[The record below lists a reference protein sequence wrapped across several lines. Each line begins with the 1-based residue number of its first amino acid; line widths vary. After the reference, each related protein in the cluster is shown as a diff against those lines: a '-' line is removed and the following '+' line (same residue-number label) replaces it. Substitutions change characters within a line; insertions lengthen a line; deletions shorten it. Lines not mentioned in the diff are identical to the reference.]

1 MKPLMLVLAALSVG
15 ALAKFPDEPRF
26 QAKVD
31 LKVSE
36 SQVKAGLTLPLDVV
50 LEALAKSV
58 GLQPLIYRAY
68 DPSGDP
74 AKAQPPLPNVKLDF
88 QGKPFREV
96 WDLLFATY
104 GAQFNLD
111 YLFLPP
117 DVVVVAPTQVI
128 TALVDAPSRTGAAE
142 RRPYIVGIPEIAYRR
157 TETDAQGQART
168 VVNIEGAK
176 AWVQNDLLP
185 FLSREAAGLNVNWIV
200 VEEGGKLK
208 AILSVLAT
216 PEQHARFSDLLKRAG
231 IDFRPLPALAEPK
244 PRVERTYALTY
255 ATFPELLAFL
265 QGQVPGAQVSVVPTD
280 PKKAVVLATEEDH
293 ARLAE
298 LLKAAD
304 LPKTVRQVYA
314 LQNLTFEEAKA
325 RLEPLLQK
333 ELKGAR
339 LEAIPGNP
347 KALLLEATEADQ
359 ALFAELLKAA
369 DLPKTVRQV
378 YALQNLTFEEAKAR
392 LEPLLQ
398 KELKGARLEAIPG
411 NPKALLLEATEAD
424 QALFAELLK
433 AADLPKTVRQV
444 YALQNLT
451 FEEAKARL
459 EPLLQKELKGAR
471 LEAIPG
477 NPKALLLEA
486 TEADQALFAELL
498 KAADL
503 PKTVRQVYALQNL
516 TFEEAKARLEPLL
529 QKELKGAR
537 LEAIPGNPK
546 ALLLEATE
554 ADQALFAELLKAADL
569 PKTVRQVYALQ
580 NLTFEEAKA
589 RLEPLLQKEL
599 KGARLEAIPGNP
611 KALLLEATE
620 ADQALFAELLK
631 AADLPKTVRQVYAL
645 QNLTFEEA
653 KARLEPLLQKEL
665 KGARLEAI
673 PGNPKALLLEATEA
687 DQALFAELLKAA
699 DLPKTVRQVY
709 ALQNLTFEEAK
720 ARLEPLLQKELKGA
734 RLEAIPGN
742 PKALLLEATEADQAL
757 FAELLKAADL
767 PKTVRQVYALQNLT
781 FEEAKARLE
790 PLLQKELKGAR
801 LEAIPGNPKAL
812 LLEAT
817 EADQALFAELLKA
830 ADLPKTVRQV
840 YALQNLT
847 FEEAKARLEPLL
859 QKELKGAR
867 LEAIPGNPKALLLEA
882 TEADQALFAE
892 LLKAADVVPQAPPPQ
907 AEAMVRKLY
916 PLRFADAEKVAP
928 FLARE
933 VPGIVVQTVPGQ
945 PVLSVRGTA
954 KQLSEVE
961 SLLAQ
966 IDRAPEQGPPIFQRT
981 FQLSNAKAKDLAQV
995 LQEALKAKA
1004 APSARGQGQS
1014 GNPTPTATVVADERT
1029 NTLIVTGTAEDLA
1042 LVEGLIPRLD
1052 QAVPQVNLRVRIQ
1065 EVQSNLTR
1073 SLGLKWNTIAGGNVV
1088 ASILDSGLSLIFDS
1102 TRSLAAL
1109 NIVATLDALQRQGLS
1124 RALRDVNQTVLNNQT
1139 ARLQSGETFLIR
1151 RVVENRVERVPF
1163 DIGIIVEVTPQITAD
1178 GQILLNIRAEVSG
1191 NVQRNPVDGDVDRF
1205 TKQVVTTTLRVR
1217 DGQTVVLGG
1226 LTSQENTQ
1234 TVQGVP
1240 ILMDIPLI
1248 GELFKQRTGE
1258 TTDREL
1264 LVVITADILK
1274 ETAERP

>member
-1 MKPLMLVLAALSVG
+1 VKGKLMKPLMLVLAALSVG

-142 RRPYIVGIPEIAYRR
+142 RRPYIVGIPEAAYRM
-157 TETDAQGQART
+157 AVQGQGGQVQVT
-168 VVNIEGAK
+168 SNVESAK

-699 DLPKTVRQVY
+699 D
-709 ALQNLTFEEAK
+709 
-720 ARLEPLLQKELKGA
+720 
-734 RLEAIPGN
+734 
-742 PKALLLEATEADQAL
+742 
-757 FAELLKAADL
+757 
-767 PKTVRQVYALQNLT
+767 
-781 FEEAKARLE
+781 
-790 PLLQKELKGAR
+790 
-801 LEAIPGNPKAL
+801 
-812 LLEAT
+812 
-817 EADQALFAELLKA
+817 
-830 ADLPKTVRQV
+830 
-840 YALQNLT
+840 
-847 FEEAKARLEPLL
+847 
-859 QKELKGAR
+859 
-867 LEAIPGNPKALLLEA
+867 
-882 TEADQALFAE
+882 
-892 LLKAADVVPQAPPPQ
+892 VVPQAPPPQ
-907 AEAMVRKLY
+907 AEATVRKLY

-1004 APSARGQGQS
+1004 APSAQGQGQS
-1014 GNPTPTATVVADERT
+1014 GNPISTATVVADERT

-1109 NIVATLDALQRQGLS
+1109 NIVATLDALQKQGLS

-1151 RVVENRVERVPF
+1151 RVVNGQVERVPF

-1226 LTSQENTQ
+1226 LTSQENSQ

-1240 ILMDIPLI
+1240 LLMDIPLI

-1274 ETAERP
+1274 ETATRP

>member
-1 MKPLMLVLAALSVG
+1 VKGKLMKPLMLVLAALSVG

-104 GAQFNLD
+104 GAQFGLD

-185 FLSREAAGLNVNWIV
+185 FLSREAAGVGVNWIV

-244 PRVERTYALTY
+244 PRVERTYALTH

-293 ARLAE
+293 ARLAQ

-304 LPKTVRQVYA
+304 LPKTVRRVYA

-325 RLEPLLQK
+325 RLEPLLQ
-333 ELKGAR
+333 R
-339 LEAIPGNP
+339 
-347 KALLLEATEADQ
+347 
-359 ALFAELLKAA
+359 
-369 DLPKTVRQV
+369 
-378 YALQNLTFEEAKAR
+378 
-392 LEPLLQ
+392 
-398 KELKGARLEAIPG
+398 
-411 NPKALLLEATEAD
+411 
-424 QALFAELLK
+424 
-433 AADLPKTVRQV
+433 
-444 YALQNLT
+444 
-451 FEEAKARL
+451 
-459 EPLLQKELKGAR
+459 
-471 LEAIPG
+471 
-477 NPKALLLEA
+477 
-486 TEADQALFAELL
+486 
-498 KAADL
+498 
-503 PKTVRQVYALQNL
+503 
-516 TFEEAKARLEPLL
+516 
-529 QKELKGAR
+529 
-537 LEAIPGNPK
+537 
-546 ALLLEATE
+546 
-554 ADQALFAELLKAADL
+554 
-569 PKTVRQVYALQ
+569 
-580 NLTFEEAKA
+580 
-589 RLEPLLQKEL
+589 
-599 KGARLEAIPGNP
+599 
-611 KALLLEATE
+611 
-620 ADQALFAELLK
+620 
-631 AADLPKTVRQVYAL
+631 
-645 QNLTFEEA
+645 
-653 KARLEPLLQKEL
+653 
-665 KGARLEAI
+665 
-673 PGNPKALLLEATEA
+673 
-687 DQALFAELLKAA
+687 
-699 DLPKTVRQVY
+699 
-709 ALQNLTFEEAK
+709 
-720 ARLEPLLQKELKGA
+720 
-734 RLEAIPGN
+734 
-742 PKALLLEATEADQAL
+742 
-757 FAELLKAADL
+757 
-767 PKTVRQVYALQNLT
+767 
-781 FEEAKARLE
+781 
-790 PLLQKELKGAR
+790 
-801 LEAIPGNPKAL
+801 
-812 LLEAT
+812 
-817 EADQALFAELLKA
+817 
-830 ADLPKTVRQV
+830 
-840 YALQNLT
+840 
-847 FEEAKARLEPLL
+847 
-859 QKELKGAR
+859 ELKGAR

-907 AEAMVRKLY
+907 AEATVRKLY

-1004 APSARGQGQS
+1004 APPAQGQS

-1240 ILMDIPLI
+1240 LLMDIPLI

-1274 ETAERP
+1274 ETAGRP

>member
-1 MKPLMLVLAALSVG
+1 MKPLMLVLVALSVG
-15 ALAKFPDEPRF
+15 AWAKFPDEPRF

-36 SQVKAGLTLPLDVV
+36 SQVRAGLTLPLDVV

-58 GLQPLIYRAY
+58 GLQPLIYRAF

-104 GAQFNLD
+104 GTQYGLD

-117 DVVVVAPTQVI
+117 DVVVVAPSPVI
-128 TALVDAPSRTGAAE
+128 TALVDAPSRMGAAE
-142 RRPYIVGIPEIAYRR
+142 RRPYVVGIPEAAYRQ
-157 TETDAQGQART
+157 AVQGQGGQVQVTSNVEA
-168 VVNIEGAK
+168 AK

-185 FLSREAAGLNVNWIV
+185 FLSREAAGVGVNWIV
-200 VEEGGKLK
+200 VEEGGRLK

-216 PEQHARFSDLLKRAG
+216 PDQHARFSDILRRAG

-244 PRVERTYALTY
+244 PLVERAYALTH

-265 QGQVPGAQVSVVPTD
+265 QARLPGAQVSVVPTD
-280 PKKAVVLATEEDH
+280 PKKAIVAATEEDH

-304 LPKTVRQVYA
+304 IPRTVRRVYA
-314 LQNLTFEEAKA
+314 LQNLTFDEAKA
-325 RLEPLLQK
+325 RLQPLLEK

-339 LEAIPGNP
+339 LESIPGNP
-347 KALLLEATEADQ
+347 KALLLEAPEPDQ
-359 ALFAELLKAA
+359 ALFA
-369 DLPKTVRQV
+369 D
-378 YALQNLTFEEAKAR
+378 
-392 LEPLLQ
+392 
-398 KELKGARLEAIPG
+398 
-411 NPKALLLEATEAD
+411 
-424 QALFAELLK
+424 
-433 AADLPKTVRQV
+433 
-444 YALQNLT
+444 
-451 FEEAKARL
+451 
-459 EPLLQKELKGAR
+459 
-471 LEAIPG
+471 
-477 NPKALLLEA
+477 
-486 TEADQALFAELL
+486 
-498 KAADL
+498 
-503 PKTVRQVYALQNL
+503 
-516 TFEEAKARLEPLL
+516 
-529 QKELKGAR
+529 
-537 LEAIPGNPK
+537 
-546 ALLLEATE
+546 
-554 ADQALFAELLKAADL
+554 
-569 PKTVRQVYALQ
+569 
-580 NLTFEEAKA
+580 
-589 RLEPLLQKEL
+589 
-599 KGARLEAIPGNP
+599 
-611 KALLLEATE
+611 
-620 ADQALFAELLK
+620 
-631 AADLPKTVRQVYAL
+631 
-645 QNLTFEEA
+645 
-653 KARLEPLLQKEL
+653 
-665 KGARLEAI
+665 
-673 PGNPKALLLEATEA
+673 
-687 DQALFAELLKAA
+687 
-699 DLPKTVRQVY
+699 
-709 ALQNLTFEEAK
+709 
-720 ARLEPLLQKELKGA
+720 
-734 RLEAIPGN
+734 
-742 PKALLLEATEADQAL
+742 
-757 FAELLKAADL
+757 
-767 PKTVRQVYALQNLT
+767 
-781 FEEAKARLE
+781 
-790 PLLQKELKGAR
+790 
-801 LEAIPGNPKAL
+801 
-812 LLEAT
+812 
-817 EADQALFAELLKA
+817 
-830 ADLPKTVRQV
+830 
-840 YALQNLT
+840 
-847 FEEAKARLEPLL
+847 
-859 QKELKGAR
+859 
-867 LEAIPGNPKALLLEA
+867 
-882 TEADQALFAE
+882 
-892 LLKAADVVPQAPPPQ
+892 LLKAADVVAQVTPPQ
-907 AEAMVRKLY
+907 AEATARRLF

-945 PVLSVRGTA
+945 PVLSVRGTER
-954 KQLSEVE
+954 QLAEVE

-966 IDRAPEQGPPIFQRT
+966 IDRAPEQGPPVFQRT
-981 FQLSNAKAKDLAQV
+981 FQLSNAKATDLAKI
-995 LQEALKAKA
+995 LQEALQAQKGEAQ
-1004 APSARGQGQS
+1004 QGQ
-1014 GNPTPTATVVADERT
+1014 TKTRQATVVADERT
-1029 NTLIVTGTAEDLA
+1029 NTLIVTGTAEELA

-1073 SLGLKWNTIAGGNVV
+1073 SLGLKWNTLAGGNVV

-1217 DGQTVVLGG
+1217 DGQTVILGG

-1240 ILMDIPLI
+1240 LLMDIPLI

-1274 ETAERP
+1274 ETAGRP

>member
-104 GAQFNLD
+104 GAQFGLD

-168 VVNIEGAK
+168 VVNIDGAK

-185 FLSREAAGLNVNWIV
+185 FLSREAAGMGVNWIV

-244 PRVERTYALTY
+244 PRVERTYALTH

-325 RLEPLLQK
+325 RLEPLLQ
-333 ELKGAR
+333 R
-339 LEAIPGNP
+339 
-347 KALLLEATEADQ
+347 
-359 ALFAELLKAA
+359 
-369 DLPKTVRQV
+369 
-378 YALQNLTFEEAKAR
+378 
-392 LEPLLQ
+392 
-398 KELKGARLEAIPG
+398 
-411 NPKALLLEATEAD
+411 
-424 QALFAELLK
+424 
-433 AADLPKTVRQV
+433 
-444 YALQNLT
+444 
-451 FEEAKARL
+451 
-459 EPLLQKELKGAR
+459 
-471 LEAIPG
+471 
-477 NPKALLLEA
+477 
-486 TEADQALFAELL
+486 
-498 KAADL
+498 
-503 PKTVRQVYALQNL
+503 
-516 TFEEAKARLEPLL
+516 
-529 QKELKGAR
+529 
-537 LEAIPGNPK
+537 
-546 ALLLEATE
+546 
-554 ADQALFAELLKAADL
+554 
-569 PKTVRQVYALQ
+569 
-580 NLTFEEAKA
+580 
-589 RLEPLLQKEL
+589 
-599 KGARLEAIPGNP
+599 
-611 KALLLEATE
+611 
-620 ADQALFAELLK
+620 
-631 AADLPKTVRQVYAL
+631 
-645 QNLTFEEA
+645 
-653 KARLEPLLQKEL
+653 
-665 KGARLEAI
+665 
-673 PGNPKALLLEATEA
+673 
-687 DQALFAELLKAA
+687 
-699 DLPKTVRQVY
+699 
-709 ALQNLTFEEAK
+709 
-720 ARLEPLLQKELKGA
+720 
-734 RLEAIPGN
+734 
-742 PKALLLEATEADQAL
+742 
-757 FAELLKAADL
+757 
-767 PKTVRQVYALQNLT
+767 
-781 FEEAKARLE
+781 
-790 PLLQKELKGAR
+790 
-801 LEAIPGNPKAL
+801 
-812 LLEAT
+812 
-817 EADQALFAELLKA
+817 
-830 ADLPKTVRQV
+830 
-840 YALQNLT
+840 
-847 FEEAKARLEPLL
+847 
-859 QKELKGAR
+859 ELKGAR

-892 LLKAADVVPQAPPPQ
+892 LLKAADVVPQVPPPQ
-907 AEAMVRKLY
+907 AEATVRKLY

-1004 APSARGQGQS
+1004 APSAQGQGQS

-1151 RVVENRVERVPF
+1151 RVVNDRVERVPF

-1240 ILMDIPLI
+1240 LLMDIPLI

-1274 ETAERP
+1274 ETATRP

>member
-1 MKPLMLVLAALSVG
+1 MKGKLTKPLMLVLAALSVG

-104 GAQFNLD
+104 GAQFGLD
-111 YLFLPP
+111 YLFLSP

-128 TALVDAPSRTGAAE
+128 TALVDAPSRTGTAE

-176 AWVQNDLLP
+176 AWVLNDLLP
-185 FLSREAAGLNVNWIV
+185 FLSREAAGVGVNWIV
-200 VEEGGKLK
+200 VEEGGRLK

-244 PRVERTYALTY
+244 PRVERTYALTH

-304 LPKTVRQVYA
+304 LPRTVRRVYA

-325 RLEPLLQK
+325 RLEPLLQ
-333 ELKGAR
+333 R
-339 LEAIPGNP
+339 
-347 KALLLEATEADQ
+347 
-359 ALFAELLKAA
+359 
-369 DLPKTVRQV
+369 
-378 YALQNLTFEEAKAR
+378 
-392 LEPLLQ
+392 
-398 KELKGARLEAIPG
+398 
-411 NPKALLLEATEAD
+411 
-424 QALFAELLK
+424 
-433 AADLPKTVRQV
+433 
-444 YALQNLT
+444 
-451 FEEAKARL
+451 
-459 EPLLQKELKGAR
+459 
-471 LEAIPG
+471 
-477 NPKALLLEA
+477 
-486 TEADQALFAELL
+486 
-498 KAADL
+498 
-503 PKTVRQVYALQNL
+503 
-516 TFEEAKARLEPLL
+516 
-529 QKELKGAR
+529 
-537 LEAIPGNPK
+537 
-546 ALLLEATE
+546 
-554 ADQALFAELLKAADL
+554 
-569 PKTVRQVYALQ
+569 
-580 NLTFEEAKA
+580 
-589 RLEPLLQKEL
+589 
-599 KGARLEAIPGNP
+599 
-611 KALLLEATE
+611 
-620 ADQALFAELLK
+620 
-631 AADLPKTVRQVYAL
+631 
-645 QNLTFEEA
+645 
-653 KARLEPLLQKEL
+653 
-665 KGARLEAI
+665 
-673 PGNPKALLLEATEA
+673 
-687 DQALFAELLKAA
+687 
-699 DLPKTVRQVY
+699 
-709 ALQNLTFEEAK
+709 
-720 ARLEPLLQKELKGA
+720 
-734 RLEAIPGN
+734 
-742 PKALLLEATEADQAL
+742 
-757 FAELLKAADL
+757 
-767 PKTVRQVYALQNLT
+767 
-781 FEEAKARLE
+781 
-790 PLLQKELKGAR
+790 
-801 LEAIPGNPKAL
+801 
-812 LLEAT
+812 
-817 EADQALFAELLKA
+817 
-830 ADLPKTVRQV
+830 
-840 YALQNLT
+840 
-847 FEEAKARLEPLL
+847 
-859 QKELKGAR
+859 ELKGAR

-892 LLKAADVVPQAPPPQ
+892 LLKAADVVPQVPPPQ
-907 AEAMVRKLY
+907 AEATVRKLY

-933 VPGIVVQTVPGQ
+933 VPGIVVQPVPGQ

-981 FQLSNAKAKDLAQV
+981 FQLSNAKAKDLVQV

-1004 APSARGQGQS
+1004 APPAQGQR

-1139 ARLQSGETFLIR
+1139 ARLQSGETFLVR

-1240 ILMDIPLI
+1240 LLMDIPLI
-1248 GELFKQRTGE
+1248 GEFFKQRTGE

-1274 ETAERP
+1274 ETAGRP

>member
-1 MKPLMLVLAALSVG
+1 VKGKLMKPLMLVLAALSVG

-142 RRPYIVGIPEIAYRR
+142 RRPYVVGIPEAAYRV
-157 TETDAQGQART
+157 AVQGQGGQVQVT
-168 VVNIEGAK
+168 SNVESAK

-280 PKKAVVLATEEDH
+280 PKKAVVLATQEDH

-653 KARLEPLLQKEL
+653 KARLEPLLQ
-665 KGARLEAI
+665 R
-673 PGNPKALLLEATEA
+673 
-687 DQALFAELLKAA
+687 
-699 DLPKTVRQVY
+699 
-709 ALQNLTFEEAK
+709 
-720 ARLEPLLQKELKGA
+720 
-734 RLEAIPGN
+734 
-742 PKALLLEATEADQAL
+742 
-757 FAELLKAADL
+757 
-767 PKTVRQVYALQNLT
+767 
-781 FEEAKARLE
+781 
-790 PLLQKELKGAR
+790 
-801 LEAIPGNPKAL
+801 
-812 LLEAT
+812 
-817 EADQALFAELLKA
+817 
-830 ADLPKTVRQV
+830 
-840 YALQNLT
+840 
-847 FEEAKARLEPLL
+847 
-859 QKELKGAR
+859 ELKGAR

-907 AEAMVRKLY
+907 AEATVRKLY

-1004 APSARGQGQS
+1004 APSAQGQGQS

-1109 NIVATLDALQRQGLS
+1109 NIVATLDALQKQGLS

-1240 ILMDIPLI
+1240 LLMDIPLI

-1274 ETAERP
+1274 ETATRP

>member
-1 MKPLMLVLAALSVG
+1 MKGKLMKPLMLVLAALSVG

-104 GAQFNLD
+104 GAQFGLD
-111 YLFLPP
+111 YLFLSP

-128 TALVDAPSRTGAAE
+128 TALVDAPSRTGTAE

-176 AWVQNDLLP
+176 AWVLNDLLP
-185 FLSREAAGLNVNWIV
+185 FLSREAAGVGVNWIV
-200 VEEGGKLK
+200 VEEGGRLK

-244 PRVERTYALTY
+244 PRVERTYALTH

-304 LPKTVRQVYA
+304 LPRTVRRVYA

-325 RLEPLLQK
+325 RLEPLLQ
-333 ELKGAR
+333 R
-339 LEAIPGNP
+339 
-347 KALLLEATEADQ
+347 
-359 ALFAELLKAA
+359 
-369 DLPKTVRQV
+369 
-378 YALQNLTFEEAKAR
+378 
-392 LEPLLQ
+392 
-398 KELKGARLEAIPG
+398 
-411 NPKALLLEATEAD
+411 
-424 QALFAELLK
+424 
-433 AADLPKTVRQV
+433 
-444 YALQNLT
+444 
-451 FEEAKARL
+451 
-459 EPLLQKELKGAR
+459 
-471 LEAIPG
+471 
-477 NPKALLLEA
+477 
-486 TEADQALFAELL
+486 
-498 KAADL
+498 
-503 PKTVRQVYALQNL
+503 
-516 TFEEAKARLEPLL
+516 
-529 QKELKGAR
+529 
-537 LEAIPGNPK
+537 
-546 ALLLEATE
+546 
-554 ADQALFAELLKAADL
+554 
-569 PKTVRQVYALQ
+569 
-580 NLTFEEAKA
+580 
-589 RLEPLLQKEL
+589 
-599 KGARLEAIPGNP
+599 
-611 KALLLEATE
+611 
-620 ADQALFAELLK
+620 
-631 AADLPKTVRQVYAL
+631 
-645 QNLTFEEA
+645 
-653 KARLEPLLQKEL
+653 
-665 KGARLEAI
+665 
-673 PGNPKALLLEATEA
+673 
-687 DQALFAELLKAA
+687 
-699 DLPKTVRQVY
+699 
-709 ALQNLTFEEAK
+709 
-720 ARLEPLLQKELKGA
+720 
-734 RLEAIPGN
+734 
-742 PKALLLEATEADQAL
+742 
-757 FAELLKAADL
+757 
-767 PKTVRQVYALQNLT
+767 
-781 FEEAKARLE
+781 
-790 PLLQKELKGAR
+790 
-801 LEAIPGNPKAL
+801 
-812 LLEAT
+812 
-817 EADQALFAELLKA
+817 
-830 ADLPKTVRQV
+830 
-840 YALQNLT
+840 
-847 FEEAKARLEPLL
+847 
-859 QKELKGAR
+859 ELKGAR

-892 LLKAADVVPQAPPPQ
+892 LLKAADVVPQVPPPQ
-907 AEAMVRKLY
+907 AEATVRKLY

-933 VPGIVVQTVPGQ
+933 VPGIVVQPVPGQ

-981 FQLSNAKAKDLAQV
+981 FQLSNAKAKDLVQV

-1004 APSARGQGQS
+1004 APPAQGQR

-1139 ARLQSGETFLIR
+1139 ARLQSGETFLVR

-1240 ILMDIPLI
+1240 LLMDIPLI
-1248 GELFKQRTGE
+1248 GEFFKQRTGE

-1274 ETAERP
+1274 ETAGRP

>member
-142 RRPYIVGIPEIAYRR
+142 RRPYIVGIPEAAYRV
-157 TETDAQGQART
+157 AVQGQGGQVQVT
-168 VVNIEGAK
+168 SNVESAK

-244 PRVERTYALTY
+244 PRVERTYALTH

-699 DLPKTVRQVY
+699 D
-709 ALQNLTFEEAK
+709 
-720 ARLEPLLQKELKGA
+720 
-734 RLEAIPGN
+734 
-742 PKALLLEATEADQAL
+742 
-757 FAELLKAADL
+757 
-767 PKTVRQVYALQNLT
+767 
-781 FEEAKARLE
+781 
-790 PLLQKELKGAR
+790 
-801 LEAIPGNPKAL
+801 
-812 LLEAT
+812 
-817 EADQALFAELLKA
+817 
-830 ADLPKTVRQV
+830 
-840 YALQNLT
+840 
-847 FEEAKARLEPLL
+847 
-859 QKELKGAR
+859 
-867 LEAIPGNPKALLLEA
+867 
-882 TEADQALFAE
+882 
-892 LLKAADVVPQAPPPQ
+892 VVPQAPPPQ
-907 AEAMVRKLY
+907 AEATVRKLY

-1004 APSARGQGQS
+1004 APSAQGQGQS

-1151 RVVENRVERVPF
+1151 RVVNDRVERVPF

-1240 ILMDIPLI
+1240 LLMDIPLI

-1274 ETAERP
+1274 ETATRP

>member
-1 MKPLMLVLAALSVG
+1 VKGKLMKPLMLVLAALSVG

-157 TETDAQGQART
+157 TETDAQGQVRT

-176 AWVQNDLLP
+176 AWVLNDLLP

-699 DLPKTVRQVY
+699 D
-709 ALQNLTFEEAK
+709 
-720 ARLEPLLQKELKGA
+720 
-734 RLEAIPGN
+734 
-742 PKALLLEATEADQAL
+742 
-757 FAELLKAADL
+757 
-767 PKTVRQVYALQNLT
+767 
-781 FEEAKARLE
+781 
-790 PLLQKELKGAR
+790 
-801 LEAIPGNPKAL
+801 
-812 LLEAT
+812 
-817 EADQALFAELLKA
+817 
-830 ADLPKTVRQV
+830 
-840 YALQNLT
+840 
-847 FEEAKARLEPLL
+847 
-859 QKELKGAR
+859 
-867 LEAIPGNPKALLLEA
+867 
-882 TEADQALFAE
+882 
-892 LLKAADVVPQAPPPQ
+892 VVPQAPPPQ
-907 AEAMVRKLY
+907 AEATVRKLY

-1004 APSARGQGQS
+1004 APPAQGRAEREPHPHGHGGGRRAHQHPDRHRDRRGPGPGGGAHPQAGP
-1014 GNPTPTATVVADERT
+1014 GGAPGEPEGADPGGPVQPDPEP
-1029 NTLIVTGTAEDLA
+1029 G
-1042 LVEGLIPRLD
+1042 
-1052 QAVPQVNLRVRIQ
+1052 PQVEHHRRGERGGQ
-1065 EVQSNLTR
+1065 HPG
-1073 SLGLKWNTIAGGNVV
+1073 LGAFPHL
-1088 ASILDSGLSLIFDS
+1088 
-1102 TRSLAAL
+1102 
-1109 NIVATLDALQRQGLS
+1109 
-1124 RALRDVNQTVLNNQT
+1124 
-1139 ARLQSGETFLIR
+1139 
-1151 RVVENRVERVPF
+1151 
-1163 DIGIIVEVTPQITAD
+1163 
-1178 GQILLNIRAEVSG
+1178 
-1191 NVQRNPVDGDVDRF
+1191 
-1205 TKQVVTTTLRVR
+1205 
-1217 DGQTVVLGG
+1217 
-1226 LTSQENTQ
+1226 
-1234 TVQGVP
+1234 
-1240 ILMDIPLI
+1240 
-1248 GELFKQRTGE
+1248 
-1258 TTDREL
+1258 
-1264 LVVITADILK
+1264 
-1274 ETAERP
+1274 

>member
-1 MKPLMLVLAALSVG
+1 MKRSLMKPLILALAALGTG
-15 ALAKFPDEPRF
+15 ALAGSFPDEPRF

-36 SQVKAGLTLPLDVV
+36 SQVRAGLTLPLDVV

-185 FLSREAAGLNVNWIV
+185 FLSREAAGVGVNWIV

-244 PRVERTYALTY
+244 PRVERTYALTH

-293 ARLAE
+293 ARLAQ

-325 RLEPLLQK
+325 RLEPLLQ
-333 ELKGAR
+333 R
-339 LEAIPGNP
+339 
-347 KALLLEATEADQ
+347 
-359 ALFAELLKAA
+359 
-369 DLPKTVRQV
+369 
-378 YALQNLTFEEAKAR
+378 
-392 LEPLLQ
+392 
-398 KELKGARLEAIPG
+398 
-411 NPKALLLEATEAD
+411 
-424 QALFAELLK
+424 
-433 AADLPKTVRQV
+433 
-444 YALQNLT
+444 
-451 FEEAKARL
+451 
-459 EPLLQKELKGAR
+459 
-471 LEAIPG
+471 
-477 NPKALLLEA
+477 
-486 TEADQALFAELL
+486 
-498 KAADL
+498 
-503 PKTVRQVYALQNL
+503 
-516 TFEEAKARLEPLL
+516 
-529 QKELKGAR
+529 
-537 LEAIPGNPK
+537 
-546 ALLLEATE
+546 
-554 ADQALFAELLKAADL
+554 
-569 PKTVRQVYALQ
+569 
-580 NLTFEEAKA
+580 
-589 RLEPLLQKEL
+589 
-599 KGARLEAIPGNP
+599 
-611 KALLLEATE
+611 
-620 ADQALFAELLK
+620 
-631 AADLPKTVRQVYAL
+631 
-645 QNLTFEEA
+645 
-653 KARLEPLLQKEL
+653 
-665 KGARLEAI
+665 
-673 PGNPKALLLEATEA
+673 
-687 DQALFAELLKAA
+687 
-699 DLPKTVRQVY
+699 
-709 ALQNLTFEEAK
+709 
-720 ARLEPLLQKELKGA
+720 
-734 RLEAIPGN
+734 
-742 PKALLLEATEADQAL
+742 
-757 FAELLKAADL
+757 
-767 PKTVRQVYALQNLT
+767 
-781 FEEAKARLE
+781 
-790 PLLQKELKGAR
+790 
-801 LEAIPGNPKAL
+801 
-812 LLEAT
+812 
-817 EADQALFAELLKA
+817 
-830 ADLPKTVRQV
+830 
-840 YALQNLT
+840 
-847 FEEAKARLEPLL
+847 
-859 QKELKGAR
+859 ELKGAR

-892 LLKAADVVPQAPPPQ
+892 LLKAADVATPPPPPRE
-907 AEAMVRKLY
+907 EATLRRLY

-1004 APSARGQGQS
+1004 APSAQGQG

-1109 NIVATLDALQRQGLS
+1109 NIVATLDALQKQGLS

-1240 ILMDIPLI
+1240 LLMDIPLI

-1274 ETAERP
+1274 ETATRP

>member
-1 MKPLMLVLAALSVG
+1 MLVLAALSVG
-15 ALAKFPDEPRF
+15 ALAGNFPDEPRF

-36 SQVKAGLTLPLDVV
+36 SQVRAGLTLPLDVV

-58 GLQPLIYRAY
+58 GLQPLIYRAF

-104 GAQFNLD
+104 GTQFGLD

-117 DVVVVAPTQVI
+117 DVVVVAPSPVI
-128 TALVDAPSRTGAAE
+128 TALVDAPSRMGAAE
-142 RRPYIVGIPEIAYRR
+142 RRPYVVGIPEAAYRQ
-157 TETDAQGQART
+157 AVQGQGGQVQVTSNVEA
-168 VVNIEGAK
+168 AK

-185 FLSREAAGLNVNWIV
+185 FLSREAAGVGVNWIV

-216 PEQHARFSDLLKRAG
+216 PDQHARFSDILRRAG
-231 IDFRPLPALAEPK
+231 IDFRPLPALSEPK
-244 PRVERTYALTY
+244 PLVEKAYALTH
-255 ATFPELLAFL
+255 ATFPELLPFL
-265 QGQVPGAQVSVVPTD
+265 QARLPGAQVSVVPTD
-280 PKKAVVLATEEDH
+280 PKKAIVAATEEDH

-304 LPKTVRQVYA
+304 VPKTVRRVYA

-325 RLEPLLQK
+325 RLQPLLEK

-339 LEAIPGNP
+339 LES
-347 KALLLEATEADQ
+347 
-359 ALFAELLKAA
+359 
-369 DLPKTVRQV
+369 
-378 YALQNLTFEEAKAR
+378 
-392 LEPLLQ
+392 
-398 KELKGARLEAIPG
+398 
-411 NPKALLLEATEAD
+411 
-424 QALFAELLK
+424 
-433 AADLPKTVRQV
+433 
-444 YALQNLT
+444 
-451 FEEAKARL
+451 
-459 EPLLQKELKGAR
+459 
-471 LEAIPG
+471 
-477 NPKALLLEA
+477 
-486 TEADQALFAELL
+486 
-498 KAADL
+498 
-503 PKTVRQVYALQNL
+503 
-516 TFEEAKARLEPLL
+516 
-529 QKELKGAR
+529 
-537 LEAIPGNPK
+537 
-546 ALLLEATE
+546 
-554 ADQALFAELLKAADL
+554 
-569 PKTVRQVYALQ
+569 
-580 NLTFEEAKA
+580 
-589 RLEPLLQKEL
+589 
-599 KGARLEAIPGNP
+599 
-611 KALLLEATE
+611 
-620 ADQALFAELLK
+620 
-631 AADLPKTVRQVYAL
+631 
-645 QNLTFEEA
+645 
-653 KARLEPLLQKEL
+653 
-665 KGARLEAI
+665 
-673 PGNPKALLLEATEA
+673 
-687 DQALFAELLKAA
+687 
-699 DLPKTVRQVY
+699 
-709 ALQNLTFEEAK
+709 
-720 ARLEPLLQKELKGA
+720 
-734 RLEAIPGN
+734 
-742 PKALLLEATEADQAL
+742 
-757 FAELLKAADL
+757 
-767 PKTVRQVYALQNLT
+767 
-781 FEEAKARLE
+781 
-790 PLLQKELKGAR
+790 
-801 LEAIPGNPKAL
+801 
-812 LLEAT
+812 
-817 EADQALFAELLKA
+817 
-830 ADLPKTVRQV
+830 
-840 YALQNLT
+840 
-847 FEEAKARLEPLL
+847 
-859 QKELKGAR
+859 
-867 LEAIPGNPKALLLEA
+867 IPGNPKALLLEA

-892 LLKAADVVPQAPPPQ
+892 LLKAADVVAQAPPPQ
-907 AEAMVRKLY
+907 AEATVRRLF

-945 PVLSVRGTA
+945 PVLSVRGTER
-954 KQLSEVE
+954 QLAEVE

-981 FQLSNAKAKDLAQV
+981 FQLSNAKATDLAKI
-995 LQEALKAKA
+995 LQEALQAQKGEAQQAQTKT
-1004 APSARGQGQS
+1004 RQ
-1014 GNPTPTATVVADERT
+1014 ATVVADERT

-1178 GQILLNIRAEVSG
+1178 GQILLNIKAEVSG

-1274 ETAERP
+1274 ETAGKP

>member
-1 MKPLMLVLAALSVG
+1 VKGKLMKPLMLVLAALSVG

-157 TETDAQGQART
+157 TETDAQGQTRT
-168 VVNIEGAK
+168 VVNFEGAK

-216 PEQHARFSDLLKRAG
+216 SEQHARFSDLLKRAG

-244 PRVERTYALTY
+244 PRVERTYALAH

-304 LPKTVRQVYA
+304 LPKTVRRVYA

-347 KALLLEATEADQ
+347 KALLLEATEADH
-359 ALFAELLKAA
+359 
-369 DLPKTVRQV
+369 
-378 YALQNLTFEEAKAR
+378 
-392 LEPLLQ
+392 
-398 KELKGARLEAIPG
+398 
-411 NPKALLLEATEAD
+411 
-424 QALFAELLK
+424 
-433 AADLPKTVRQV
+433 
-444 YALQNLT
+444 
-451 FEEAKARL
+451 
-459 EPLLQKELKGAR
+459 
-471 LEAIPG
+471 
-477 NPKALLLEA
+477 
-486 TEADQALFAELL
+486 
-498 KAADL
+498 
-503 PKTVRQVYALQNL
+503 
-516 TFEEAKARLEPLL
+516 
-529 QKELKGAR
+529 
-537 LEAIPGNPK
+537 
-546 ALLLEATE
+546 
-554 ADQALFAELLKAADL
+554 
-569 PKTVRQVYALQ
+569 
-580 NLTFEEAKA
+580 
-589 RLEPLLQKEL
+589 
-599 KGARLEAIPGNP
+599 
-611 KALLLEATE
+611 
-620 ADQALFAELLK
+620 
-631 AADLPKTVRQVYAL
+631 
-645 QNLTFEEA
+645 
-653 KARLEPLLQKEL
+653 
-665 KGARLEAI
+665 
-673 PGNPKALLLEATEA
+673 
-687 DQALFAELLKAA
+687 
-699 DLPKTVRQVY
+699 
-709 ALQNLTFEEAK
+709 
-720 ARLEPLLQKELKGA
+720 
-734 RLEAIPGN
+734 
-742 PKALLLEATEADQAL
+742 
-757 FAELLKAADL
+757 
-767 PKTVRQVYALQNLT
+767 
-781 FEEAKARLE
+781 
-790 PLLQKELKGAR
+790 
-801 LEAIPGNPKAL
+801 
-812 LLEAT
+812 
-817 EADQALFAELLKA
+817 
-830 ADLPKTVRQV
+830 
-840 YALQNLT
+840 
-847 FEEAKARLEPLL
+847 
-859 QKELKGAR
+859 
-867 LEAIPGNPKALLLEA
+867 
-882 TEADQALFAE
+882 ALFAE
-892 LLKAADVVPQAPPPQ
+892 LLKAADVVTQAPPPQ
-907 AEAMVRKLY
+907 AEATVRKLY

-1004 APSARGQGQS
+1004 APSAQGQGQS

-1240 ILMDIPLI
+1240 LLMDIPLI

-1274 ETAERP
+1274 ETAIRP